1 MQSFYLLFYFLD
13 RRQFTISYSLIFH
26 VCKINTFFSLS
37 LSLQKSTGRMCDNEM
52 VLIQYTEKMR
62 GTMSRMG
69 AKVLSVIPI
78 GKLSSL
84 FNTIENGLG
93 KVAGE
98 NRLPKR

>member
-1 MQSFYLLFYFLD
+1 
-13 RRQFTISYSLIFH
+13 
-26 VCKINTFFSLS
+26 
-37 LSLQKSTGRMCDNEM
+37 MCDNEM

-62 GTMSRMG
+62 GAMRRMG
-69 AKVLSVIPI
+69 AKVLSGIPI